1 MVNLPA
7 GARTQERAGGG
18 SVSGAVTSPG
28 ERYASSPRRA
38 LALAV
43 AALASGVLL
52 SLGGLELATRVSA
65 IAPALPHQDTFV
77 PDDVLPWKS
86 SPNRDRMTRNAEF
99 TVRVRTNNLG
109 FRGRDHEFEKPP
121 GVFRIV
127 FIGDSFTY
135 GVGAGEG
142 ATYPDRIEAALGA
155 RAGSGRVEAINLGMY
170 RYWPEPEA
178 LMLEHY
184 GLRYR
189 PDLVIVGVP
198 PNDFVDTRAGSTAV
212 NVSRGYLVTSRAQRL
227 GAVGRW
233 LYLNSHVA
241 RTLIAEALAR
251 NPKAPEPGMEDDE
264 AVWARMV
271 DAWSRMVELARGA
284 GAQIV
289 FLHIPQKSPWGP
301 QETPPRLQQLCATRE
316 CAAIDS
322 LPTMRAHPD
331 PDSLY
336 YPKDGHCTEAGY
348 ALIAD
353 VVVRELDAR
362 GMLPETLRLADQSV
376 AASIPPGGR

>member
-1 MVNLPA
+1 M
-7 GARTQERAGGG
+7 
-18 SVSGAVTSPG
+18 TSPG

-43 AALASGVLL
+43 ASLALGILL
-52 SLGGLELATRVSA
+52 SLGGLELATRVLA

-77 PDDVLPWKS
+77 PDDVLPWKDR
-86 SPNRDRMTRNAEF
+86 PNRDRMRRNAEF
-99 TVRVRTNNLG
+99 TIRVRTNNLG

-127 FIGDSFTY
+127 FIGDSFTH
-135 GVGAGEG
+135 GAAAGEG

-155 RAGSGRVEAINLGMY
+155 RAGSERVEAVNLGMA

-178 LMLEHY
+178 LMLEHD
-184 GLRYR
+184 GLRYS
-189 PDLVIVGVP
+189 PDLVIVGVL
-198 PNDFVDTRAGSTAV
+198 PNDFVDTRVGSAAV
-212 NVSRGYLVTSRAQRL
+212 TVSRGYLVTSRAQRRL
-227 GAVGRW
+227 GAVGMW

-271 DAWSRMVELARGA
+271 DAWSRMVQLARGA

-289 FLHIPQKSPWGP
+289 FLHIPQAGPWWGP
-301 QETPPRLQQLCATRE
+301 QAEETPTRLQQLCATRE
-316 CAAIDS
+316 CAAIDT
-322 LPTMRAHPD
+322 LPTIRTHPD

-336 YPKDGHCTEAGY
+336 YPINGHCTEAGY

-362 GMLPETLRLADQSV
+362 GMLPETLRPADQPV
-376 AASIPPGGR
+376 AASISLGNR